1 MFKQILVGGS
11 LCAGLL
17 LVALPSLAQT
27 SAPTRQTPSGQTPSN
42 QSPANQSPA
51 PQSGSGTTPA
61 STPVSQDEI
70 QKFASAIKQ
79 LQSIQ
84 QDAQQQASRILEGE
98 QLTPERYGQILQS
111 QQGTQS
117 PSQGQGQGQG
127 QAQTQPSQQVSP
139 QERQKFERAN
149 SKLDELRQSTRQR
162 FDQVFQTAQLPRER
176 FEQILTQVRQD
187 PSLRQRIEQ
196 QLQQ

>member
-127 QAQTQPSQQVSP
+127 QTQPTPQISA
-139 QERQKFERAN
+139 QERQKFDRAN

-176 FEQILTQVRQD
+176 FEQILAQVRQD